1 MLQIA
6 SPAGRQPAI
15 QNALA
20 SQIESK
26 RSPLLTRDEAASYLR
41 LSKQTLAQWASNRR
55 YHLPVTK
62 IGRRAMYRQ
71 VDLDAFIARSLSGG
85 QISIGNASP
94 A

>member
-15 QNALA
+15 HNALVN
-20 SQIESK
+20 QIEST
-26 RSPLLTRDEAASYLR
+26 RSPLLTRDEAAKYLR
-41 LSKQTLAQWASNRR
+41 LAPQTLAQWASNRR

-71 VDLDAFIARSLSGG
+71 VDLDAFIAHGLSGG
-85 QISIGNASP
+85 QLSVENAGT